1 MMAALRDPDNSMPAI
16 KLRIP
21 REDAIEFNDDL
32 SAWSAASG
40 IDPRLAIGGEPYV
53 TTNMSSPTLYVAEL
67 DESFF
72 EQYPRWRQFMEH

>member
-1 MMAALRDPDNSMPAI
+1 MPAI

-21 REDAIEFNDDL
+21 REDVFDFRDDFT
-32 SAWSAASG
+32 AWSASVGA
-40 IDPRLAIGGEPYV
+40 DPRLDPGFEPYV

-72 EQYPRWRQFMEH
+72 EQYPQWRQFVEH